1 VMPMRLFWQLAFVP
15 SVVLA
20 VLTAIGW
27 MVRVPVI
34 DAASRLADRRLVPRH
49 GPVEAWPR
57 RWYDWRRLRR
67 GFGRIGLALGAWL
80 AASIPPLA
88 YAVQLALVNLWLGAA
103 CVLAALMVPGWLLRW
118 ATRAITRETHR
129 LRSGHHPACLPLPP
143 PVAAVVALSVVRWR
157 MSRRYVQV
165 VTVLAL
171 AAPATLAMSRIPS
184 WRRGADRALA
194 DNSLA
199 DEAILFGLVTAVIV
213 VLSYFTLLLKWI
225 DFLDPAGPMLAAG
238 EHLAAW
244 SRSRDVTIST
254 RWEPAVLH
262 RGGHLRTYGTAV
274 RALAARAGRRQSPEA
289 KRAMAAAADRLAGEV
304 ARTVTENTF
313 PAGTMRRASQ
323 QALSPDLLAEAV
335 RSYQVP
341 DRSAKQGLA
350 IAAWSLVVAVL
361 SGLATFVGTGVALW
375 EGLR

>member
-1 VMPMRLFWQLAFVP
+1 MRVFWQLAFLP

-27 MVRVPVI
+27 MVRIPVME
-34 DAASRLADRRLVPRH
+34 AASRLADDRLVPRH
-49 GPVEAWPR
+49 GPAEAWPR
-57 RWYDWRRLRR
+57 RWHDPRRLLR
-67 GFGRIGLALGAWL
+67 GFGRAGLALGAWL

-88 YAVQLALVNLWLGAA
+88 YAVQLALVHLWLGAA
-103 CVLAALMVPGWLLRW
+103 CVLAALVVPGWLLRW
-118 ATRAITRETHR
+118 ATRAITREAHR
-129 LRSGHHPACLPLPP
+129 LWSGYHPACLPLLPS
-143 PVAAVVALSVVRWR
+143 VAAAVALSVVRWR

-171 AAPATLAMSRIPS
+171 AAPAALAISRIPS
-184 WRRGADRALA
+184 WRRGSDRALV

-225 DFLDPAGPMLAAG
+225 DFLDPAGPMLTAG
-238 EHLAAW
+238 EHLTAW
-244 SRSRDVTIST
+244 SRRQDVTVST
-254 RWEPAVLH
+254 RWEPAVLR

-274 RALAARAGRRQSPEA
+274 RALAARAGRRQSQEA
-289 KRAMAAAADRLAGEV
+289 RRAMAAAADRLAGEV
-304 ARTVTENTF
+304 ARTVTEKTF
-313 PAGTMRRASQ
+313 PAGAIRRASQ

-335 RSYQVP
+335 RSHQVL

-361 SGLATFVGTGVALW
+361 SGLATLVGTGVALW